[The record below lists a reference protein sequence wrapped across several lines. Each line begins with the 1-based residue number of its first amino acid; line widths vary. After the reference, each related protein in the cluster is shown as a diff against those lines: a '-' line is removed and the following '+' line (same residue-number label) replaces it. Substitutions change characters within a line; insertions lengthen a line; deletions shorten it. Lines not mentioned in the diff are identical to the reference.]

1 MWGELEPGVRMPL
14 NEPEDRLA
22 VFQAIGNLGV
32 TAGVDWAARKHSF
45 EFATKFL
52 QESLN

>member
-1 MWGELEPGVRMPL
+1 MWGELEPGVPL
-14 NEPEDRLA
+14 SMNEPEDRLA
-22 VFQAIGNLGV
+22 IFQAIGNLGV

-45 EFATKFL
+45 ELATKFL